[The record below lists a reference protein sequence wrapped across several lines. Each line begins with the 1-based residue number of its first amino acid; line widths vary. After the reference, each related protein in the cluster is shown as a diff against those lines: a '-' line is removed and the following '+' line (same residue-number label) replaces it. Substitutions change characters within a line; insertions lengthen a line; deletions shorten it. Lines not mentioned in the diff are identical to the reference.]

1 MSTHWSISKHEAPG
15 GAWLVTRTDT
25 QVEQVI
31 SQTEDG
37 DTVTSHNTVQSK
49 VVTGYTTLSHARR
62 SIVDELRLNKRVRM
76 TKHSDTH
83 YTYTHNA

>member
-1 MSTHWSISKHEAPG
+1 MSIDWQISKHSAPG
-15 GAWLVTRTDT
+15 GAWMVMRIEHKDN
-25 QVEQVI
+25 
-31 SQTEDG
+31 G
-37 DTVTSHNTVQSK
+37 DTDFAASA
-49 VVTGYTTLSHARR
+49 YTTLSHARR